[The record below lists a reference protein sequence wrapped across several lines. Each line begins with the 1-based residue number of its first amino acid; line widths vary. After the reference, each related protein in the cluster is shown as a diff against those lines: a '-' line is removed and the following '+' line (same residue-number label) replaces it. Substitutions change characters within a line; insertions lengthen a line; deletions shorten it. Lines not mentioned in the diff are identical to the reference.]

1 MKQLDISCVSCIF
14 SGYDENNTKKAIH
27 FSTRSFNTTPLSSV
41 HLGRMMGI
49 FKKESSFYPITR
61 NVFF

>member
-27 FSTRSFNTTPLSSV
+27 FSTRSFNTTPFISSASREDD
-41 HLGRMMGI
+41 GN
-49 FKKESSFYPITR
+49 F
-61 NVFF
+61 